1 MKTTNK
7 ITYRR
12 LTANSSSHELSDMVS
27 RMMFHVKRNS
37 IPEKVRMDKRRVRI
51 LYRALVAGIVKSVRI
66 SKDGEAEYFFNGVR
80 KHFRGLECDTRTFK
94 AILRRGY

>member
-1 MKTTNK
+1 MQTTNK
-7 ITYRR
+7 RTYRR
-12 LTANSSSHELSDMVS
+12 LTANSSQEQLSDMVC
-27 RMMFHVKRNS
+27 RMMSYVKQNS
-37 IPEKVRMDKRRVRI
+37 IPAKIRMDKRRVRI